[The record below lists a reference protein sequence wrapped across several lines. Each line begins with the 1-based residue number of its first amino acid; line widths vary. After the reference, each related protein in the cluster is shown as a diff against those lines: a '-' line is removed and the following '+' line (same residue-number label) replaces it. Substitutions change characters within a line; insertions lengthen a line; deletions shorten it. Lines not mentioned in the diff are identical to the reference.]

1 MFAPVPRNRRAW
13 GLGVRRIPVEVGVAG
28 PGPGPGARQKDLAQ
42 QAGAGR

>member
-13 GLGVRRIPVEVGVAG
+13 GLGARRIPVEVSVA
-28 PGPGPGARQKDLAQ
+28 GPGARQQDLAQ